1 MTQRPL
7 WTADMIQHRELLYK
21 SRIGW
26 VVVRRNVGMVW
37 INGSGFSDDAAAKV
51 LRLIRAQPETAHERL

>member
-1 MTQRPL
+1 
-7 WTADMIQHRELLYK
+7 MIQHRELLYK